1 MEKPNIFRILPYNIN
16 DKIMKKYIRALEV
29 PFYLLIIAYA
39 CVERG
44 NTGIAILLGIVSVLR
59 LLTNVLT
66 DEFIYKR

>member
-1 MEKPNIFRILPYNIN
+1 
-16 DKIMKKYIRALEV
+16 MKKYIRALEV

>member
-1 MEKPNIFRILPYNIN
+1 
-16 DKIMKKYIRALEV
+16 MKKYIRALEV

-44 NTGIAILLGIVSVLR
+44 NMGIAILLGIVSVLR